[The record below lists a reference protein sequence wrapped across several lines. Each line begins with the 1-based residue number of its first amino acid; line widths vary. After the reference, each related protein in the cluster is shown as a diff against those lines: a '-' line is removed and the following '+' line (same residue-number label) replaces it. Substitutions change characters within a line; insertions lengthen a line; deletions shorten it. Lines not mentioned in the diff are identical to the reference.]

1 MTFLGYDEQ
10 LKNER
15 NLMTLQLPQR
25 QNWRQVNEEKQLKMR
40 KLTIVDL
47 SVVATGMLFDLMY
60 NHIQQ

>member
-40 KLTIVDL
+40 MLTIVDL
-47 SVVATGMLFDLMY
+47 RVVATGMLFDLMY

>member
-40 KLTIVDL
+40 MLTIVDL